1 MFSESLNAT
10 DSQTGHQFF
19 YDEVAAFG
27 TCKKDEAVST
37 SHKDIIQQ
45 EKRNIKL
52 QPGSRHLS
60 VQLSFSV

>member
-52 QPGSRHLS
+52 QTNT
-60 VQLSFSV
+60 